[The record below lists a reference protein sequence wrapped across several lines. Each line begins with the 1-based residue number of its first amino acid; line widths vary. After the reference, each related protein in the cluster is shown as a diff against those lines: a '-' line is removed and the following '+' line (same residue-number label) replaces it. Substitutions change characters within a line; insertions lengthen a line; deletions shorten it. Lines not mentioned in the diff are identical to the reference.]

1 MSNLMSE
8 ESLNSYPILRSD
20 ESSVSKHLL
29 IIYPLVP
36 RLLFKELLI
45 LDHLVFETP
54 LMATDSIQDLLLHGI
69 PFLFLFIFT

>member
-29 IIYPLVP
+29 IIYPFVRGL
-36 RLLFKELLI
+36 LLI
-45 LDHLVFETP
+45 LLGTLGIQLTP
-54 LMATDSIQDLLLHGI
+54 LLLAKDISL
-69 PFLFLFIFT
+69 

>member
-1 MSNLMSE
+1 MKIYVEIKILQSLRIIDSYITINTSQEIGLMSNLMSE

-36 RLLFKELLI
+36 RPLVKELY
-45 LDHLVFETP
+45 
-54 LMATDSIQDLLLHGI
+54 
-69 PFLFLFIFT
+69 